1 MSHVAL
7 ARTIEIFTTRLI
19 TLGRLLVLAET
30 QWRETARNP
39 ETLLVA
45 RLAEDMLPLPY
56 QIVFA
61 CNQPND
67 FVAWCGNGPAPK
79 TDPSIIDFLRMK
91 QHVDA
96 TIERLT
102 QAKVQADDSV
112 FERDKRIELPG
123 GSYLVLRGDRYVED
137 WLLPN
142 FYFHLVTA
150 YDVLR
155 HAGVQIGKAD
165 YMAHLAGEVR
175 SATAG

>member
-1 MSHVAL
+1 MSNVML
-7 ARTIEIFTTRLI
+7 ARTAEIFTARLT
-19 TLGRLLVLAET
+19 TLGRLLTLAET
-30 QWRETARNP
+30 QWRETARDP
-39 ETLLVA
+39 ETLLAA

-67 FVAWCGNGPAPK
+67 FVAWCGDGAAPK
-79 TDPSIIDFLRMK
+79 VDPSRLGFSTMK

-102 QAKVQADDSV
+102 HAKAQADDGV
-112 FERDKRIELPG
+112 FRRDKRIELPG
-123 GSYLVLRGDRYVED
+123 GSYLVLRGDLYVDD

-150 YDVLR
+150 YDILR
-155 HAGVQIGKAD
+155 QQGVRIGKAD
-165 YMAHLAGEVR
+165 YMAHLARQVR
-175 SATAG
+175 SPVQG

>member
-1 MSHVAL
+1 MSHVAM
-7 ARTIEIFTTRLI
+7 ARTVEIFTTRLG
-19 TLGRLLVLAET
+19 TLSRLLDLAET
-30 QWRETARNP
+30 QWREAARDP
-39 ETLLVA
+39 ETLLAA

-67 FVAWCGNGPAPK
+67 FVAWCGNAPAPK
-79 TDPSIIDFLRMK
+79 ADPSTLNVVKMK

-96 TIERLT
+96 TIEHLT
-102 QAKVQADDSV
+102 EAKTRADDSL

-123 GSYLVLRGDRYVED
+123 GSYLVLRGDLYVED

-165 YMAHLAGEVR
+165 YMAHLAGQVR
-175 SATAG
+175 AATPG